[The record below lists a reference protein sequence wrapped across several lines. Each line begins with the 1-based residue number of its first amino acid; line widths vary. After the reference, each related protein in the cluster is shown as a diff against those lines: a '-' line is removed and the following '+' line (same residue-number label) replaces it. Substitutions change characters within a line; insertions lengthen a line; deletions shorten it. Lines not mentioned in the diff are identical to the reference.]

1 MVCAVLVRNTG
12 NVRLN
17 GVQTLGDATCT
28 LEAVLQPNAA
38 SNIACFVNKT
48 ATQDN
53 FEAGNMSLAVT
64 ATATPSGT
72 DSAPVTASN
81 AVTVDLPVRRQLV
94 LNLDRTNGSA
104 VIDRAGT
111 IVQLT
116 VTATN
121 GGNTH
126 LRGITLAMPDLEAMV
141 CNDGTAAITLPTDL
155 LVGSVVTCSGSFA
168 FSQDALEAGS
178 RNFTAGGAAAN
189 LGGPAASNTV
199 EVVVAASP
207 GLQLDVDALNC
218 TKPSR
223 MREYRC
229 FCCVCLLWRY
239 TSFSVLQHYAMAH
252 QLVLQN
258 VFVSIAGG
266 LGCYQPCHTKRFNAD
281 VKCLSSQL

>member
-1 MVCAVLVRNTG
+1 MTVLYACHALSMNSKKHSLPLNQPHIVDCGLAGELMVCAVLVRNTG

-17 GVQTLGDATCT
+17 DGQTSGDATCT
-28 LEAVLQPNAA
+28 LEAVLQPKAA
-38 SNIACFVNKT
+38 SNITCSVNKT
-48 ATQDN
+48 ATQDD
-53 FEAGNMSLAVT
+53 FEAGNMTLAVT

-72 DSAPVTASN
+72 NSAQVAASN
-81 AVTVDLPVRRQLV
+81 AVTVTLPVRRQLV

-126 LRGITLAMPDLEAMV
+126 LRGISVDMPELDAV
-141 CNDGTAAITLPTDL
+141 SCSDGTAAITLPTDL
-155 LVGSVVTCSGSFA
+155 LVGSVVTCSGSFT

-178 RNFTAGGAAAN
+178 RTFTAGGAGAK
-189 LGGPAASNTV
+189 LGGPAASNAV

-223 MREYRC
+223 MRE
-229 FCCVCLLWRY
+229 LLLLLMCMPALA
-239 TSFSVLQHYAMAH
+239 FQQFVYA
-252 QLVLQN
+252 
-258 VFVSIAGG
+258 
-266 LGCYQPCHTKRFNAD
+266 
-281 VKCLSSQL
+281 